1 MSSLIVVDDEFAFA
15 DFVAKVATGAGYDVT
30 VAETA
35 ADFRRLTE
43 RVWPRVLVLDLY
55 MPDTDGIELLR
66 ELKERHCDSR
76 IILLSGTDGR
86 VLDAAY
92 RLGGELG
99 LAMAE
104 KLTKPVRAPDLRR
117 LLDGLRGDRP
127 PPTAESLAAAIA
139 GEQLFLLYQPKVELK
154 SGRIVGVEA
163 LVRWR
168 GEDGGVILPDSF
180 IPLAESAGLIDALTD
195 WVVRAAFRQAG
206 HWQGRGLDLHMAIN
220 LSAGNIH
227 DRHLPDSVARQC
239 AEAGIAP
246 ESVTLELTET
256 ASSKDSATM
265 LEVLGRFRLKGF
277 RLSIDDFG
285 TGYSS
290 VAQLLRL
297 PFSELKIDKSFVSEI
312 GRSREA
318 DIVAKTLIDMA
329 HNLGLTTVAEGVE
342 SQRSLTALR
351 AWDCAMAQGYLF
363 SRPVAAEAV
372 EQMLP
377 PQESG
382 A

>member
-1 MSSLIVVDDEFAFA
+1 MTSLIVLDDEFAFA
-15 DFVAKVATGAGYDVT
+15 DFVAKVASSAGFDAT

-35 ADFRRLTE
+35 MDFRRLTE
-43 RVWPRVLVLDLY
+43 RTWPRVLVLDLY

-66 ELKERHCDSR
+66 ELRERQCDSR

-99 LAMAE
+99 LSMAE

-117 LLDGLRGDRP
+117 LLESLRGDRP
-127 PPTAESLAAAIA
+127 QPTAESLAAAIA
-139 GEQLFLLYQPKVELK
+139 ADRLFLLYQPKVELK
-154 SGRIVGVEA
+154 SGRILGVEA

-168 GEDGGVILPDSF
+168 DDDGTVIPPDSF
-180 IPLAESAGLIDALTD
+180 IPLAESAGLIDTLTD
-195 WVVRAAFRQAG
+195 WVVRAALCQAG
-206 HWQGRGLDLHMAIN
+206 RWQGRGLDLHMAVN
-220 LSAGNIH
+220 LSAGNLH
-227 DRHLPDSVARQC
+227 DRHLPDRVARYC
-239 AEAGIAP
+239 AENGVSP

-297 PFSELKIDKSFVSEI
+297 PFSELKIDKSFVLEI

-329 HNLGLTTVAEGVE
+329 RNLGLVTVAEGVE
-342 SQRSLTALR
+342 SDRSLTALR
-351 AWDCAMAQGYLF
+351 AWECAMAQGYLF
-363 SRPVAAEAV
+363 SRPAEAEAV
-372 EQMLP
+372 ERMLP
-377 PQESG
+377 PQ
-382 A
+382 

>member
-1 MSSLIVVDDEFAFA
+1 MTSLIVLDDEFAFA
-15 DFVAKVATGAGYDVT
+15 DFVAKVASSAGFDAT

-35 ADFRRLTE
+35 MDFRRLTE
-43 RVWPRVLVLDLY
+43 RTWPRVLVLDLY

-66 ELKERHCDSR
+66 ELRERQCDSR

-99 LAMAE
+99 LSMAE

-117 LLDGLRGDRP
+117 LLESLRGDRP
-127 PPTAESLAAAIA
+127 QPTAESLAAAIA
-139 GEQLFLLYQPKVELK
+139 ADRLFLLYQPKVELK
-154 SGRIVGVEA
+154 SGRILGVEA

-168 GEDGGVILPDSF
+168 DDDGTVIPPDSF
-180 IPLAESAGLIDALTD
+180 IPLAESAGLIDTLTD
-195 WVVRAAFRQAG
+195 WVVRAALCQAG
-206 HWQGRGLDLHMAIN
+206 RWQGRGLDPHMAVN
-220 LSAGNIH
+220 LSAGNLH
-227 DRHLPDSVARQC
+227 DRHLPDRVARYC
-239 AEAGIAP
+239 AENGVSP

-312 GRSREA
+312 GRSLEA

-329 HNLGLTTVAEGVE
+329 RNLGLVTVAEGVE
-342 SQRSLTALR
+342 SDRSLTALR
-351 AWDCAMAQGYLF
+351 AWECAMAQGYLF
-363 SRPVAAEAV
+363 SRPAEAEAV
-372 EQMLP
+372 ERMLP
-377 PQESG
+377 PQ
-382 A
+382 